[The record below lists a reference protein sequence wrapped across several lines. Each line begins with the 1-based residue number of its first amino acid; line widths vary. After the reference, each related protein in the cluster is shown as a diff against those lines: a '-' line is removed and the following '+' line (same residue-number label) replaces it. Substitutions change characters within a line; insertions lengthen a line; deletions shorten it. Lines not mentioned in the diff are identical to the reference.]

1 MVKLTYD
8 RPLATDQFSG
18 NADVFALWNKLSN
31 ECVNASSVE
40 KLSHP
45 LIYNVVAQQVTY
57 GRTFKI

>member
-31 ECVNASSVE
+31 ECVNASSVDMF
-40 KLSHP
+40 KNTTDRN
-45 LIYNVVAQQVTY
+45 LIRAVYQW
-57 GRTFKI
+57 RI